1 MAGKTDNLIIKYSDK
16 DVFIGCFFRKA
27 EARRNQLL
35 SFAFSDFLTVNIIP
49 NKTAAATTTAV

>member
-16 DVFIGCFFRKA
+16 YVFIGCFFRKA

-35 SFAFSDFLTVNIIP
+35 SFAFSDFSYSIHNS
-49 NKTAAATTTAV
+49 K